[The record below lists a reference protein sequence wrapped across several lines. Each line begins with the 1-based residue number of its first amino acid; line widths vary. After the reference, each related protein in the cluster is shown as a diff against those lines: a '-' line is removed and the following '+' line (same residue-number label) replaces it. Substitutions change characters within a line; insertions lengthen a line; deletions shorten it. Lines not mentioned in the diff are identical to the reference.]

1 MFVILD
7 FENLILFRISD
18 FVLRIFDGL
27 KAQFHLTCLSVFKHE
42 IVLEDNKTWLWVSLH
57 RRPRFL

>member
-42 IVLEDNKTWLWVSLH
+42 IVLEDNKTW
-57 RRPRFL
+57 